1 MHLVKGRT
9 AGDVGLRLSVDR
21 ITAAQANQHQGGTER
36 RCCKT
41 GGAHPGS
48 PGERLR
54 RHYDLLFRPQAGSA
68 RFVCGACYTL
78 PEGALQWMNAMS
90 RASLLSTALRVA
102 NVPKEEF
109 EAAVESDVTS
119 GVIFI

>member
-1 MHLVKGRT
+1 
-9 AGDVGLRLSVDR
+9 
-21 ITAAQANQHQGGTER
+21 
-36 RCCKT
+36 
-41 GGAHPGS
+41 
-48 PGERLR
+48 
-54 RHYDLLFRPQAGSA
+54 
-68 RFVCGACYTL
+68 
-78 PEGALQWMNAMS
+78 MNAMS